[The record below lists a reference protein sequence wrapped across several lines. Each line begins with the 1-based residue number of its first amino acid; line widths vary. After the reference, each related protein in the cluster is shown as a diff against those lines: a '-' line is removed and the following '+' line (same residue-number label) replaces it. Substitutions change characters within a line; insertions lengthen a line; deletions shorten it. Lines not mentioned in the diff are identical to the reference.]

1 MLGLGGVC
9 FFNILVSQPNHQN
22 RLLTK
27 SVLPS
32 SVTQAVK
39 RAKSPL
45 LRYSNWLLLTG
56 AAQHSRNQPRSHCV
70 SAEFLRILGFSL
82 SFKAKHNTKAIPIL
96 LVLLFGGVQIPFQQ
110 AQPTSTKK
118 SRLVF
123 RFCPD
128 PFCRC
133 VSMGQV
139 YISGPSRKDDEY
151 NSDQAHGKSSTRA

>member
-1 MLGLGGVC
+1 MLKVESPQQIEGFGLLRVVKGMLGLGGVC

-56 AAQHSRNQPRSHCV
+56 AAQH
-70 SAEFLRILGFSL
+70 
-82 SFKAKHNTKAIPIL
+82 
-96 LVLLFGGVQIPFQQ
+96 
-110 AQPTSTKK
+110 
-118 SRLVF
+118 
-123 RFCPD
+123 
-128 PFCRC
+128 
-133 VSMGQV
+133 
-139 YISGPSRKDDEY
+139 
-151 NSDQAHGKSSTRA
+151 